1 MSINDRRVIDG
12 IEYVELQGGVLLPSS
27 YLRERVRV
35 RRPAD
40 VLPLL
45 AEERIA
51 VQERLV
57 VFTLDG
63 ANQVIRKHVTTVGLA
78 NQCQIHPREVFRVAI
93 LDAACSV
100 LIAHNH
106 PSGSVEP
113 SESDLAATK
122 RLTETS
128 KTIGIPVLDHL
139 IVAAERHTSIR
150 ESHPHC
156 F

>member
-1 MSINDRRVIDG
+1 MSISDRRIIEGV
-12 IEYVELQGGVLLPSS
+12 EYVELEGGVLLPSS
-27 YLRERVRV
+27 YLRDRIRVRK
-35 RRPAD
+35 PAD

-51 VQERLV
+51 TQEHLV

-63 ANQVIRKHVTTVGLA
+63 ANQVIKKHVTMVGLA
-78 NQCQIHPREVFRVAI
+78 NQCSIHPREVFRVAI

-113 SESDLAATK
+113 SESDLTATK
-122 RLTETS
+122 RLTETAR
-128 KTIGIPVLDHL
+128 TIGIPVLDHL